1 MREGEKIKGAVP
13 SFDDGSVL
21 TIKYLHELEDSVKT
35 RTPLAGRG
43 ISITR
48 TDEGAKIGMVNGVTC
63 QYLLYSSVT
72 LNVCSNGEP
81 DEITVLKNDPLNTY
95 TGQVMFIAVTTK
107 PLQVYDKNQPLSYL
121 QIDTTR
127 T

>member
-1 MREGEKIKGAVP
+1 MKEGEKEKGAIP
-13 SFDDGSVL
+13 KFDDGSVL
-21 TIKYLHELEDSVKT
+21 TVKYLHDLEDSIKT
-35 RTPLAGRG
+35 RTPLAGVG

-48 TDEGAKIGMVNGVTC
+48 SDEGSKIGLVNGATC
-63 QYLLYSSVT
+63 QYLLFNSVT

-81 DEITVLKNDPLNTY
+81 DEIRILKNDPLNTY
-95 TGQVMFIAVTTK
+95 TGQLMFIAVTTK
-107 PLQVYDKNQPLSYL
+107 PLFVYDKRQPISYV

>member
-1 MREGEKIKGAVP
+1 MKEGEKEKGAIP
-13 SFDDGSVL
+13 KFDDGSVL
-21 TIKYLHELEDSVKT
+21 TVKYLHDLEDSIKT
-35 RTPLAGRG
+35 RTPLAGGG

-48 TDEGAKIGMVNGVTC
+48 SDEGSKIGLVNGATC
-63 QYLLYSSVT
+63 QYLLFNSVT

-81 DEITVLKNDPLNTY
+81 GEITILKNDPLNTY
-95 TGQVMFIAVTTK
+95 TGQLMFIAVTTR
-107 PLQVYDKNQPLSYL
+107 PLSVYDKNQPISYV

>member
-1 MREGEKIKGAVP
+1 MKEGEKEKGAIP
-13 SFDDGSVL
+13 KFDDGSVL
-21 TIKYLHELEDSVKT
+21 TVKYLHDLEDSIKT
-35 RTPLAGRG
+35 RTPLAGAG

-48 TDEGAKIGMVNGVTC
+48 SDEGSKIGLVNGATC
-63 QYLLYSSVT
+63 QYLLFNSVT

-81 DEITVLKNDPLNTY
+81 DEITILKNDPLNTY
-95 TGQVMFIAVTTK
+95 TGQLMFIAVTTK
-107 PLQVYDKNQPLSYL
+107 PLSVYDKNQPISYV